1 MWARV
6 ASFEGGDFERAR
18 EETDRRSAEG
28 DVPEAVK
35 GVLVL
40 EDSDKGRRLFITLF
54 ESREAI
60 EQSEPMFEQMGDEIS
75 EDVRGRR
82 TSVEY

>member
-1 MWARV
+1 
-6 ASFEGGDFERAR
+6 
-18 EETDRRSAEG
+18 
-28 DVPEAVK
+28 
-35 GVLVL
+35 VL

-75 EDVRGRR
+75 EDVRGQR
-82 TSVEY
+82 TSVEYYEVAFQQVR